1 MDLDQVEEIFEK
13 VAEAYKDWSQ
23 SDTIETQQ
31 YLKMRN
37 HLWGFKMSLIQ
48 IEKCLENAKPKCN
61 EENLST

>member
-23 SDTIETQQ
+23 TESIDEEQ

-48 IEKCLENAKPKCN
+48 IEKCLENAKNKK
-61 EENLST
+61 EQKIDS